1 MTAAGVGV
9 GVGEVDESC
18 VAAARRDGRAELGS
32 EMTISRVIQGDSGWR
47 GGGHTERLTALPERG
62 VEF

>member
-1 MTAAGVGV
+1 MGW

-32 EMTISRVIQGDSGWR
+32 EMMISGVI
-47 GGGHTERLTALPERG
+47 
-62 VEF
+62 